1 MRRHYLFYLFLIF
14 LVIIIFIGY
23 FVIIGRNVQEAKLF
37 SDVRVLEGFSL
48 DSKVELSS
56 TVSSSYIEVEDAIS
70 DYFDSFLEQYQT
82 VKAYAFDDKLVSLLS
97 VSNYLENGPLFQNSI
112 SYVEDLENNFLVDM
126 NKLLS
131 MCDEDFME
139 EYAKKLDFSSY
150 YQDLFL
156 DVMVHTSIFD
166 QFQNYKQ
173 QFLESKEQIEL
184 VFQTSISVFEFLSS
198 HVDEWKVENDEIQ
211 FSTEELVNEYQDL
224 VSSIQ

>member
-1 MRRHYLFYLFLIF
+1 MRRHYLFYFFLIF
-14 LVIIIFIGY
+14 LVVFVFIGY
-23 FVIIGRNVQEAKLF
+23 FVIVRRNVEEAKLF
-37 SDVRVLEGFSL
+37 SDVQVLEEFPL
-48 DSKVELSS
+48 DSKVEISS
-56 TVSSSYIEVEDAIS
+56 TVSSSYTEVEDAVS

-82 VKAYAFDDKLVSLLS
+82 VKNYALDDKLISLLS
-97 VSNYLENGPLFQNSI
+97 VSNYLEDGPLFQNSI

-126 NKLLS
+126 DKLLS

-139 EYAKKLDFSSY
+139 EYARKLEFSSY

-173 QFLESKEQIEL
+173 QFLESREHMEL
-184 VFQTSISVFEFLSS
+184 VFQTSLSVFAFLSS
-198 HVDEWKVENDEIQ
+198 HVDDWKIENDEIQ

-224 VSSIQ
+224 VSSVQ